1 MKLID
6 SSSADVVEII
16 DSPKEEKKSFYLF
29 LKEELKKIYNT
40 PSTLKAGIDP
50 RELVKNNAPNIY
62 ERIDP
67 RFNFDD
73 IDALNDLLYH
83 FIISPVSPRELIDMQ
98 NLLAESM
105 EFNRHKEI
113 RRISAEIKKEEENQ
127 GERAKKRAIKKAMQ
141 EGYTLSE
148 QELEAIKTDT
158 IRKLRQSIDPELHRY
173 MVL

>member
-1 MKLID
+1 
-6 SSSADVVEII
+6 
-16 DSPKEEKKSFYLF
+16 
-29 LKEELKKIYNT
+29 
-40 PSTLKAGIDP
+40 
-50 RELVKNNAPNIY
+50 
-62 ERIDP
+62 
-67 RFNFDD
+67 
-73 IDALNDLLYH
+73 
-83 FIISPVSPRELIDMQ
+83 
-98 NLLAESM
+98 M